1 MEAVPPDRLTEL
13 KARYPS
19 QVHMYPRNND
29 TYFSM
34 NERLAPCNKLAVRQA
49 VNYAIG
55 RNALVKLF
63 GGQGTPTETVI
74 PPSFG
79 SAHHE
84 PTLYPHDVAKARQ
97 LIRQAGA
104 VGAPVLIWT
113 TNADPAPK
121 AAQYLASVLGSIGLE
136 GHGVRRLSTG

>member
-49 VNYAIG
+49 VNYAIA

-79 SAHHE
+79 SAYHE
-84 PTLYPHDVAKARQ
+84 TNLYPPHVAKAQ
-97 LIRQAGA
+97 QPISHDG
-104 VGAPVLIWT
+104 T
-113 TNADPAPK
+113 
-121 AAQYLASVLGSIGLE
+121 
-136 GHGVRRLSTG
+136 